1 MTKTVMSYKALR
13 TSRGKK
19 SKKEKEE
26 LHVSSQLT
34 EIENQLKRSFVGTSA
49 RRVSN
54 H

>member
-1 MTKTVMSYKALR
+1 MSYKTLG
-13 TSRGKK
+13 TSRGKEK
-19 SKKEKEE
+19 S

-34 EIENQLKRSFVGTSA
+34 EIENQLKRSFLGISA